1 MPILDLVNNNNL
13 LDAYDILDEI
23 LYNDIELSFYKGLF
37 NEIYFYD
44 TDEMLI
50 NYINYANSDTDKK
63 NIDAVREKLSS
74 YYISLMK
81 ILKV

>member
-50 NYINYANSDTDKK
+50 NYINYANSDSDKK

-74 YYISLMK
+74 ITILLMK
-81 ILKV
+81 ILKI